1 MSDSGAHSEAV
12 GQLPFGLS
20 QPPFADETTDANFFR
35 SDQHLRALEFLG
47 HVLWSRES
55 FGVLFAESGCGKTLI
70 TRRFLARLDERILPV
85 QINHERLGPQ
95 DFLGEVLRQL
105 GIRLEPVDR
114 TDRRRLLERFLTH
127 QTSFGRICVLLVEN
141 AQAMPVRTLD
151 ELRQIAA
158 LEVDGARVLK
168 VILTGDSTL
177 ERIVDSPAMS
187 SVNRG
192 AAAPRF
198 VLNAFSEDQLAAY
211 IAHRL
216 KAVDVAAPDQLIPP
230 TVMADIHHASGGVPA
245 VINDICSRAL
255 AYAAAA
261 GLPAV
266 TQEVVRQAIT
276 SLDLQQPWR
285 SSLAVPRPQDVADNA
300 IDDVR
305 EIVLTLALQGAAPRE
320 ISLASNKILIGRSE
334 LADVC
339 IDSAYVS
346 RYHALIVREAGR
358 DLLIDLGS
366 TNAVLVNAR
375 RIVRHFLQPNDLIQ
389 IGPARLN
396 YANRSSIAIEAD
408 PGMTVSMMGPVFPS
422 QERPRTGIVVSIGSS
437 T

>member
-1 MSDSGAHSEAV
+1 M
-12 GQLPFGLS
+12 
-20 QPPFADETTDANFFR
+20 
-35 SDQHLRALEFLG
+35 
-47 HVLWSRES
+47 
-55 FGVLFAESGCGKTLI
+55 
-70 TRRFLARLDERILPV
+70 
-85 QINHERLGPQ
+85 QINSERMGPQ

-105 GIRLEPVDR
+105 GIRLEPADR
-114 TDRRRLLERFLTH
+114 TNRRRLLERFLTH
-127 QTSFGRICVLLVEN
+127 QTSFGRICLLLAEN

-158 LEVDGARVLK
+158 MEVDGARVLK
-168 VILTGDSTL
+168 VILTGESAL

-187 SVNRG
+187 AVHG
-192 AAAPRF
+192 GTAAPRF
-198 VLNAFSEDQLAAY
+198 VLNAFNEDQLAAY
-211 IAHRL
+211 VAHRL
-216 KAVDVAAPDQLIPP
+216 KAVDVAAPDRLIPP

-261 GLPAV
+261 QLPAV
-266 TQEVVRQAIT
+266 TQEIVRQAIT
-276 SLDLQQPWR
+276 SLELQQSWR
-285 SSLAVPRPQDVADNA
+285 SSLCVPRPEDLAGNA
-300 IDDVR
+300 LEDAK

-320 ISLASNKILIGRSE
+320 IALTSNKILIGRSE

-396 YANRSSIAIEAD
+396 YASRSSIAIDAD
-408 PGMTVSMMGPVFPS
+408 PGMTVSMMGPVFPHE
-422 QERPRTGIVVSIGSS
+422 QRGAGIVVSIGS
-437 T
+437 TT